1 MTKNAIDVDT
11 AIISSHSMMVNMVFF
26 NDPIFIY
33 IGTISGFIGI
43 LTVAYDISEK
53 KRRFTTF
60 KSFILLFKGLFFG
73 FISAPIM
80 MLVLLMF
87 GEQIF
92 LTMFELKVENQ
103 LFLNSL
109 YMLLSLAFSRFIIF
123 KIIDWFE
130 KKDNK

>member
-1 MTKNAIDVDT
+1 MTKDTIDVDI
-11 AIISSHSMMVNMVFF
+11 AIFSSHSLMANMVIF

-33 IGTISGFIGI
+33 IGMISGFIGI
-43 LTVAYDISEK
+43 LSVAYDISEK
-53 KRRFTTF
+53 KKKFITF

-80 MLVLLMF
+80 MLVLLIF

-92 LTMFELKVENQ
+92 FTMFELKVENQ

-130 KKDNK
+130 KKGNK

>member
-1 MTKNAIDVDT
+1 MTKDTIDVDT
-11 AIISSHSMMVNMVFF
+11 AIFSSHLLMANMVIF

-43 LTVAYDISEK
+43 LSVAYDILEK
-53 KRRFTTF
+53 KKKFATF
-60 KSFILLFKGLFFG
+60 KSSILLLKGLFFG

-80 MLVLLMF
+80 MLVLLIF

>member
-1 MTKNAIDVDT
+1 MTKDAIDVDT
-11 AIISSHSMMVNMVFF
+11 AIISSHFLIANMVIF
-26 NDPIFIY
+26 NDPIFLY

-80 MLVLLMF
+80 MLILLIF

-92 LTMFELKVENQ
+92 FTMFKLKVEDQ

-123 KIIDWFE
+123 RIIDWFE
-130 KKDNK
+130 KKDSK